1 MASYNLE
8 ANISVQEIK
17 LGGKDNFVLYQF
29 IMDSDNKSYIKDVFV
44 KFKGNLV
51 AKNYREAV
59 EFFSILDS
67 FIKKGLVKGDENK
80 FFKCV
85 EKKEDKQIKKSLQCI
100 FNKTTYIGM
109 AEAKTMI
116 QFYNESKIGYSFR
129 TVLISDKIFSLTT
142 QLKID
147 QENVHLPSEHD
158 LLGMIN
164 GELDKYGIKYDNTP
178 YFSERI
184 SLLLHH
190 VKHNTDNTKKS
201 DD

>member
-1 MASYNLE
+1 MANYNLE

-17 LGGKDNFVLYQF
+17 LGGKDDFVLYQF
-29 IMDSDNKSYIKDVFV
+29 IMDFKNKPYIKDVFV
-44 KFKGNLV
+44 KFKGNLI
-51 AKNYREAV
+51 AKNYRAV
-59 EFFSILDS
+59 LEFFSMLDS
-67 FIKKGLVKGDENK
+67 FIKKGLIKGDENK

-85 EKKEDKQIKKSLQCI
+85 EKKEDNTVRKSLQCVFDKKI
-100 FNKTTYIGM
+100 YIGM
-109 AEAKTMI
+109 AEAKTML

-129 TVLISDKIFSLTT
+129 TVLISDKIFSLAT
-142 QLKID
+142 QLEID
-147 QENVHLPSEHD
+147 KKDIYLPSEND

-164 GELDKYGIKYDNTP
+164 GELDKYGVKYDNTP
-178 YFSERI
+178 YFSEKI